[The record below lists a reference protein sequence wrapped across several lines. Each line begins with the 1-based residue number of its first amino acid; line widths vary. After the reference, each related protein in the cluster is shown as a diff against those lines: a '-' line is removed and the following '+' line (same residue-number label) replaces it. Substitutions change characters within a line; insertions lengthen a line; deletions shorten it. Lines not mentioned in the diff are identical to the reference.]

1 MHDYCFPPRIA
12 LLKEMARYLQSKWD
26 SEVGKSTGAN
36 WHLGFLDRHPTLG
49 IKYSR
54 QIEHTRAQ
62 AQQDY
67 FIFATFLERV
77 CIEYHV
83 IIPVMYIED

>member
-12 LLKEMARYLQSKWD
+12 LLKEMAMYLQSKRD
-26 SEVGKSTGAN
+26 SEAGKSIRAN
-36 WHLGFLDRHPTLG
+36 WHLRFLDRHPTLS

-67 FIFATFLERV
+67 FIFATFFERV
-77 CIEYHV
+77 LY
-83 IIPVMYIED
+83 